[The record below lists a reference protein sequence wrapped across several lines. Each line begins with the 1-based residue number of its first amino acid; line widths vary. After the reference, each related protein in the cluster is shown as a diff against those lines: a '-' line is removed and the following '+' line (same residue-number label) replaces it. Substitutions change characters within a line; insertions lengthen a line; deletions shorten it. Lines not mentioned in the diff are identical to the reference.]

1 MLAKIILEGLLSGN
15 ERPCLSTFF
24 RVLSKDIVTW
34 AEQMGTC
41 ALKQSIEEIFSAAD
55 ISINGTNP
63 FDIRVKDERF
73 YKRVTADGSLGLGES
88 YMEGWWD
95 CESLDGFFC
104 KLMCSNA
111 EDKVKKDWKLLLR
124 AALLNVNC
132 KSRAFQIGERHYDIG
147 NELYQNMLDKRMTY
161 SCGYWKDANNL
172 DEAQEAKLEIICSK
186 LNLQPG
192 DRILDIGCGWGS
204 FVKYAAEKYGVKAV
218 GITVSEKQA
227 GLASEMCAGLPVE
240 IRLQDY
246 RELDEKFD
254 HIVSVGMLEHV
265 GHKNYRT
272 YMETAGKC
280 LSDNGLFLLHTIGE
294 GCSKVA
300 MEPWCDK
307 YIFPNALI
315 PSMKEISAAIEKIF
329 IMEDLHNFG
338 AYYDPTL
345 TSWFNNFNRGWDA
358 LKNHYSDRFYRM
370 WKYYLLS
377 SAGSFRARCLQVW
390 QIVLSKK
397 GVPGGYLPV
406 H

>member
-1 MLAKIILEGLLSGN
+1 
-15 ERPCLSTFF
+15 
-24 RVLSKDIVTW
+24 
-34 AEQMGTC
+34 MGAC
-41 ALKQSIEEIFSAAD
+41 ALRQSIKEIFSAAG

-63 FDIRVKDERF
+63 FDIRIKDERF
-73 YKRVTADGSLGLGES
+73 YKRVTAEGSLGLGES

-95 CESLDGFFC
+95 CESLDDFFC
-104 KLMCSNA
+104 RLMCSNA
-111 EDKVKKDWKLLLR
+111 EDKVKQNWRLLMR
-124 AALLNVNC
+124 AALLNLNC
-132 KSRAFQIGERHYDIG
+132 KSRAFQVGERHYDIG

-172 DEAQEAKLEIICSK
+172 DEAQESKLDLICRK

-227 GLASEMCAGLPVE
+227 VLAKQMCAGLPVE

-254 HIVSVGMLEHV
+254 HIVSVGMFEHV
-265 GHKNYRT
+265 GYKNYRS

-280 LSDNGLFLLHTIGE
+280 LDDDGLFLLHTIGE
-294 GCSKVA
+294 SCSKVA
-300 MEPWCDK
+300 MEPWFDK
-307 YIFPNALI
+307 YIFPNSLI
-315 PSMKEISAAIEKIF
+315 PSLKQISAAIEKIF
-329 IMEDLHNFG
+329 VMEDLHNFG
-338 AYYDPTL
+338 IYYDPTL
-345 TSWFNNFNRGWDA
+345 ASWFNNFNRSWDA
-358 LKNHYSDRFYRM
+358 LKNQYDGRFYRM

-377 SAGSFRARCLQVW
+377 CAGSFRARCLQVW

-397 GVPGGYLPV
+397 GVPGGYRPIR
-406 H
+406 